1 MSALRMTEQEW
12 AELQRRTRI
21 SRTQKRVRRAGSV
34 GVAADSQNAGVGRS
48 RKVPAVTVSPYFPY
62 KSKLEFQYAAH
73 LDLLKKAG
81 EIKRW
86 EYEPWRLWLSRGVVN
101 PVTGK
106 LEGHASYRPDFL
118 VVLPSGM
125 ESKAELHEVK
135 GKWIKNKRDSM
146 THLKWAAQKYGDVFT
161 FRLIEWTGH
170 GWDGHC
176 VEEP

>member
-1 MSALRMTEQEW
+1 MSTHRTTEKEW
-12 AELQRRTRI
+12 AEYERRTRI

-34 GVAADSQNAGVGRS
+34 GAAADLQSAGAA
-48 RKVPAVTVSPYFPY
+48 RKVSAVTASPYFPY

-73 LDLLKKAG
+73 LDMLKKAG

-86 EYEPWRLWLSRGVVN
+86 EYEPWRLWLSRGTVN

-135 GKWIKNKRDSM
+135 GAWTKNKRDGIL
-146 THLKWAAQKYGDVFT
+146 HLKWAAQLYGDVFT
-161 FRLIEWTGH
+161 FRLIEWSGH
-170 GWDGHC
+170 GFEGRYV
-176 VEEP
+176 VEP